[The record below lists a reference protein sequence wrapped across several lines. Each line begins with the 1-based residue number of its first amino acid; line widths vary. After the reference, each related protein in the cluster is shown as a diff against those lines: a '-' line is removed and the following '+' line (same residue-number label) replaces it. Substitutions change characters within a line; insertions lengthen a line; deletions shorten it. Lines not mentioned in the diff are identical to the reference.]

1 MVTPLS
7 PAIRRKIIA
16 FDPADP
22 AAVTVSDFCKTLKIS
37 RRSFYTIRSRYAEE
51 SQAALHPRSSAPHT
65 TQRIYDESITR
76 VLLATRSDLK
86 SRGWDYGPM
95 SIRFEIAIEELVVP
109 PIPSVSTIARLLRAA
124 GAVDANPKKRP
135 KSSYVRFQR
144 DQAMALWQIDA
155 FEYKLFDHHRSKVT
169 IYQVID
175 DATRKDMGT
184 TAFADP
190 ENAEDAMTVMR
201 SCITAYG
208 APHEVL
214 SDNHVSFN
222 QLRQGRVG
230 AMELYLASVG
240 SLAISGRVSHP
251 QTQGKNE
258 RSHQTLYRYLQA
270 HRPAHL
276 EEVKA
281 LLVSYR
287 QHYNHRRPH
296 QALPANMT
304 PQMVWDVIDHAQPQ
318 APLDPAVLAHKA
330 AVYAKR
336 KAHMAQM
343 VRQAETPVRPKRLVA
358 TDAAIEPENTEAAS
372 GPPVVTLNW
381 NNPIVFYQGWR
392 IKLPRQYA
400 NRQYYRTVT
409 HDQLVYWCIDDAD
422 MVVSIPL
429 PIVAFAGS
437 KKYVNAYNIQ
447 GAWLQDPSPTWAK
460 RQAEAIQKF
469 QALNPSRSM
478 NTPT

>member
-7 PAIRRKIIA
+7 PAVRRKIIA

-22 AAVTVSDFCKTLKIS
+22 DAVTVSEFCKTLKIS

-76 VLLATRSDLK
+76 VLLAARADLK

-95 SIRFEIAIEELVVP
+95 SIRFEIAIEELLVP

-124 GAVDANPKKRP
+124 GAVEANPKKRP

-201 SCITAYG
+201 ACVTAYG

-214 SDNHVSFN
+214 SDNHSSFN

-230 AMELYLASVG
+230 AMEVYLASVG
-240 SLAISGRVSHP
+240 SLAISGRTYHP

-296 QALPANMT
+296 QALPPNMT
-304 PQMVWDVIDHAQPQ
+304 PQMVWEIIDHAPPQ

-330 AVYAKR
+330 AVYAQR
-336 KAHMAQM
+336 KADMAQM
-343 VRQAETPVRPKRLVA
+343 VRHAETSARPKRLAA
-358 TDAAIEPENTEAAS
+358 TDPPIEPDSDDEH
-372 GPPVVTLNW
+372 PDPQVVAVTPTNRAVFFQGRKIGL
-381 NNPIVFYQGWR
+381 PIN
-392 IKLPRQYA
+392 YA
-400 NRQYYRTVT
+400 NRQLYRTVT
-409 HDQLVYWCIDDAD
+409 GDELAYWCVIEGD
-422 MVVSIPL
+422 MVLSIPL
-429 PIVAFAGS
+429 PIVAMTGS
-437 KKYVNAYNIQ
+437 KKFVNSYNIQ
-447 GAWLQDPSPTWAK
+447 GVWLQEPPPLWIK
-460 RQAEAIQKF
+460 RREEALKKF
-469 QALNPSRSM
+469 QAL
-478 NTPT
+478 TPADSSGN

>member
-1 MVTPLS
+1 
-7 PAIRRKIIA
+7 
-16 FDPADP
+16 
-22 AAVTVSDFCKTLKIS
+22 
-37 RRSFYTIRSRYAEE
+37 EE

-124 GAVDANPKKRP
+124 GAVEANPKKRP

-155 FEYKLFDHHRSKVT
+155 FEYKLFDITQSKVT
-169 IYQVID
+169 IYQVLD

-201 SCITAYG
+201 SCVTAYG

-251 QTQGKNE
+251 QPQGKNE

-270 HRPAHL
+270 HQPTTVD
-276 EEVKA
+276 EVNA
-281 LLVSYR
+281 LLISYR

-296 QALPANMT
+296 QALPAHMT
-304 PQMVWDVIDHAQPQ
+304 PQMVSDVIDQAQPQ

-336 KAHMAQM
+336 NADTTQL
-343 VRQAETPVRPKRLVA
+343 VRQAPTPVRP
-358 TDAAIEPENTEAAS
+358 
-372 GPPVVTLNW
+372 
-381 NNPIVFYQGWR
+381 
-392 IKLPRQYA
+392 
-400 NRQYYRTVT
+400 
-409 HDQLVYWCIDDAD
+409 
-422 MVVSIPL
+422 
-429 PIVAFAGS
+429 
-437 KKYVNAYNIQ
+437 
-447 GAWLQDPSPTWAK
+447 
-460 RQAEAIQKF
+460 
-469 QALNPSRSM
+469 
-478 NTPT
+478 